1 MLNLLK
7 SIIDDNKNINFETGD
22 HFLWNPSSSTVVYV
36 EDEVYELGGIWS
48 LLHELGH
55 AKLNHKSYRDDL
67 ELLMMEV
74 AAWGKAQ
81 KIAKDYNVS
90 IDEHHVEK
98 CVDSYRVW
106 LHTRS
111 RCIDCK
117 TNSLQL
123 NKTTYQCHNCGT
135 KWSVPESAICK
146 VRKTRV
152 TKNTPA

>member
-1 MLNLLK
+1 MQALFE
-7 SIIDDNKNINFETGD
+7 SIIADNKSINFEVGEK
-22 HFLWNPSSSTVVYV
+22 FLWNPHSKTIWYV
-36 EDEVYELGGIWS
+36 EDDVLDTHGIWS

-55 AKLNHKSYRDDL
+55 AKLNHQSYRDDL

-74 AAWGKAQ
+74 SAWAEAK

-90 IDEHHVEK
+90 IEERHIEK

-106 LHTRS
+106 LHQRS

-123 NKTTYQCHNCGT
+123 DRTTYQCHNCGT
-135 KWSVPESAICK
+135 KWRVPESALCQ

-152 TKNTPA
+152 KQK